1 MKEKGDVAKP
11 LEIMVFGLDAICGG
25 LVEDIAT
32 AQYNIHFVGRNRSCE
47 FDCYDG
53 VVVFQGVFER
63 LQRSDGYLG
72 STEWITSDKDDL
84 DRRYKESLKLI
95 RNGGFVLLIQ
105 TRAFHDCFGG
115 KDCRKTDLIKRLT
128 NFHNVWRRD
137 YDESSAVVSALK
149 AELGDFC
156 ATYGRAYSYFSVN
169 QDNDCDFLPLVKV
182 GQNVV
187 GCSFCKSIYVVPS
200 MLPRLDDCGKY
211 FSSLVEPIIAIHKKR
226 RLELPEW
233 AAAPFFDDEKE
244 RHAQIAK
251 CEKKIAEEKK
261 WLEGYARCKRVL
273 FSTGEE
279 LVTDVAWVLG
289 MVSGVKVDTTDEK
302 KEDCKLIDGDGR
314 VLALVE
320 VKGVNGNL
328 KLSHVA
334 QSYEHRERTPGYKNL
349 PVLLIANTYIGTARS
364 MEEKDRPPPDE
375 QVEIA
380 AKHKV
385 LVLRT
390 IDLLNLLRL
399 CLSKKITQAEILKSL
414 LERVGWW
421 RVEGSAVESKEKG
434 REA

>member
-128 NFHNVWRRD
+128 NFHNVWRWD

>member
-1 MKEKGDVAKP
+1 MKEMGDVAKP
-11 LEIMVFGLDAICGG
+11 LEIMVFGMDSICGG

-32 AQYNIHFVGRNRSCE
+32 TQYNIHFVGRDQNYE

-53 VVVFQGVFER
+53 VVVFQGVFEH
-63 LQRSDGYLG
+63 LQRNDGYLD
-72 STEWITSDKDDL
+72 STEWISSDKDDL

-95 RNGGFVLLIQ
+95 EKGGFVLLIQ
-105 TRAFHDCFGG
+105 SRAFHDYFGG
-115 KDCRKTDLIKRLT
+115 EDCMKTDLIKRLT
-128 NFHNVWRRD
+128 NFHGVRRYD

-149 AELGDFC
+149 PELVNFC

-169 QDNDCDFLPLVKV
+169 PDNDCDFLPLVKV
-182 GQNVV
+182 GRNVV
-187 GCSFCKSIYVVPS
+187 GCSFYKSIYVVPS
-200 MLPRLDDCGKY
+200 MLPRLDDCEKY
-211 FSSLVEPIIAIHKKR
+211 FSSLVDPIIAIHKKR

-244 RHAQIAK
+244 RHARIAE
-251 CEKKIAEEKK
+251 CEKMIAEEKK
-261 WLEGYARCKRVL
+261 LLEGYARCKRVL
-273 FSTGEE
+273 FSSGEE
-279 LVTDVAWVLG
+279 LVADVALVLR
-289 MVSGVKVDTTDEK
+289 MISGVKIDATDEK
-302 KEDCKLIDGDGR
+302 KEDCKLIDNDGR

-334 QSYEHRERTPGYKNL
+334 QSYEHRERTPGYENL

-364 MEEKDRPPPDE
+364 MTEKDRPPPDE

-385 LVLRT
+385 LILRT

-399 CLSKKITQAEILKSL
+399 CLAKKITQVEILKSL